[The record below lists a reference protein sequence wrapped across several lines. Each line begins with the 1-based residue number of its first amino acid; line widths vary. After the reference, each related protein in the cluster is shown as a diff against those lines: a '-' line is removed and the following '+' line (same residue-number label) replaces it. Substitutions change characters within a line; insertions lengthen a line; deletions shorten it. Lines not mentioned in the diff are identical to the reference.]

1 MEHREFPVK
10 PGNYPSE
17 EIADI
22 AFTFF
27 LKKTGKNDYCRPLL
41 SIYIQFS
48 LKTDSPDIIDFLSD
62 ESFINFSKGIS
73 EKDIAYWESYIDA
86 HPEQREL
93 IETARQECL
102 LLFNILAE
110 SDVAAESMRL
120 RRRIE
125 ADEPARVVNMEQELS
140 GDSSGYNKWIRLKW
154 AGVAVA
160 ILCLA
165 FAGFQFFFH
174 SADSANKTYT
184 TVLGEKKLVSLSDGT
199 IVHLNAG
206 SELKTDHEYGVSNR
220 SVYLRGEAFFDV
232 KRDESKPF
240 IVFTHAMQI
249 KALGTSFDVR
259 AYDNE
264 AITETSLI
272 SGLVEVL
279 LKENNNQVV
288 LLHPNHKIA
297 WRHQGANTLISR
309 TDTTSRLVPELK
321 EEQQPEKLLV
331 TDRGEIKEI
340 AWKEN
345 RLVFEND
352 SFSDIAV
359 LLQRWFDVKIEF
371 EDIDIASYRFTG
383 DFEKEDLKTILTML
397 KESKDFNFIINE
409 GGKLVTLSK

>member
-1 MEHREFPVK
+1 M
-10 PGNYPSE
+10 
-17 EIADI
+17 
-22 AFTFF
+22 
-27 LKKTGKNDYCRPLL
+27 
-41 SIYIQFS
+41 
-48 LKTDSPDIIDFLSD
+48 IDFLSD
-62 ESFINFSKGIS
+62 ESFINYCKGVS
-73 EKDIAYWESYIDA
+73 EKYTAYWESYINE
-86 HPEQREL
+86 HPEQQEL

-102 LLFNILAE
+102 LLFNVLAE
-110 SDVAAESMRL
+110 SDLATESMRL

-125 ADEPARVVNMEQELS
+125 VEEPARVVTMEPVTV
-140 GDSSGYNKWIRLKW
+140 DSSGYNKWFRLRW
-154 AGVAVA
+154 AGVAAAV
-160 ILCLA
+160 LLLA

-174 SADSANKTYT
+174 SADSSNKTYT
-184 TVLGEKKLVSLSDGT
+184 TVLGEKKLVHLSDGT
-199 IVHLNAG
+199 VVRLNAG
-206 SELKTDHEYGVSNR
+206 SELKTDNQYGVSNR
-220 SVYLRGEAFFDV
+220 SVYLRGEAFFEV
-232 KRDESKPF
+232 KRDKSKPF

-272 SGLVEVL
+272 TGLVEVM

-297 WRHQGANTLISR
+297 WRNMGGDVLISR
-309 TDTTSRLVPELK
+309 TDTTSRREPEVK
-321 EEQQPEKLLV
+321 EERQPEKLLV

-383 DFEKEDLKTILTML
+383 DFEKEDLRTILTFL
-397 KESKDFNFIINE
+397 KESKDFNFVISE
-409 GGKLVTLSK
+409 GDKLVTLKK